1 MIMSA
6 ILVTGGAGYIGSEVV
21 HQLQSLGDK
30 VVVIDD
36 LSTGDVRRLPSSVD
50 FFQCNIGNETMVEDL
65 FRRFNFSTIFHFA
78 AFKQARES
86 NDNPSKYWT
95 NNVAEFIA
103 FLNVA
108 AKFNLE
114 KLILSS
120 SCSVYGNAGFV
131 DESTTLKPISIY
143 GWTKVVSEQ
152 LADSY
157 SKLHNWKHVSL
168 RYFNVIGSSDR
179 EYAADYESQCIL
191 PALFRCISKGETFIQ
206 LGEDFDTPDRTAI
219 RDYIDVKDVASAH
232 LHALKILDEGFIG
245 FLNVASGA
253 PKSVF
258 EILETARSVIPNDFR
273 VSIAPRSSSD
283 PSQVWA
289 NPSHALV
296 ENGWKPRVSFRQ
308 SMIDHWD
315 SFLKHSNSAVGR

>member
-1 MIMSA
+1 MRA

-21 HQLQSLGDK
+21 HQLLSLGQK
-30 VVVIDD
+30 VVVIDN
-36 LSTGDVRRLPSSVD
+36 LSTGDVRRLPSKVD
-50 FFQCNIGNETMVEDL
+50 FIQCDIRNEIIVEEL
-65 FRRFNFSTIFHFA
+65 FRQFNFSTVFHFA

-86 NDNPSKYWT
+86 NENPNKYWT

-108 AKFNLE
+108 AGFNLE
-114 KLILSS
+114 NLILSS

-131 DESTTLKPISIY
+131 DESTDLKPISVY
-143 GWTKVVSEQ
+143 GWTKLVSEQ
-152 LADSY
+152 LVDSY
-157 SKLHNWKHVSL
+157 SKLHNWKHASL

-179 EYAADYESQCIL
+179 EYAADYDSQCIL
-191 PALFRCISKGETFIQ
+191 PALFRCVSRSETFIQ
-206 LGEDFDTPDRTAI
+206 FGDDFDTPDRTAI

-232 LHALKILDEGFIG
+232 LHALKMLDEGFIG
-245 FLNVASGA
+245 SLNVSSGA

-258 EILETARSVIPNDFR
+258 EILEIVRSVIPNDFR

-289 NPSHALV
+289 NPSRELV
-296 ENGWKPRVSFRQ
+296 KNGWRPNISFDQ
-308 SMIDHWD
+308 SMIDHWN
-315 SFLKHSNSAVGR
+315 SFLKYSKSAGGR